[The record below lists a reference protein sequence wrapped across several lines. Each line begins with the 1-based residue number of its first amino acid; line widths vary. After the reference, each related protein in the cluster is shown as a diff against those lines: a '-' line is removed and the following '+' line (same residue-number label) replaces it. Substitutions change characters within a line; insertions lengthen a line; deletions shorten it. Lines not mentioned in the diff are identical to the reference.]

1 MVQTQVASNM
11 AANAL
16 NINERLII
24 LSSSKLLD
32 SAHIT
37 FSAIYPYPLF

>member
-16 NINERLII
+16 NITERFIA
-24 LSSSKLLD
+24 LSSSRLLD
-32 SAHIT
+32 SAHTT